1 MSHQQHRFKQ
11 GTMMDSKKGLKML
24 LSIFQVRID
33 IKLAYYVV
41 CIVNL
46 LQMGFRQNLT
56 FS

>member
-1 MSHQQHRFKQ
+1 MSHQQHLFKQ
-11 GTMMDSKKGLKML
+11 GTKVDSKKDLKIL

>member
-1 MSHQQHRFKQ
+1 MSHQQRRFKQ
-11 GTMMDSKKGLKML
+11 GTKMDSKKGLEML

>member
-1 MSHQQHRFKQ
+1 MSHQEHRFKQ
-11 GTMMDSKKGLKML
+11 GTMMGQKKDLKML
-24 LSIFQVRID
+24 LSIFHVRID

>member
-1 MSHQQHRFKQ
+1 
-11 GTMMDSKKGLKML
+11 MMGSKKDLKML
-24 LSIFQVRID
+24 LSIFHVRID